1 MDLGLADRVYVVG
14 GGSRGLGFA
23 VARALTEEGAR
34 VVLSGRNAA
43 SLASAVEAL
52 NDHRAT
58 GVVADSVDPA
68 SPERLVAAALDRW
81 GRLDGALVNSGGPPI
96 GSALDIPDDTWRGS
110 FESVFLGAVR
120 NARVISANLSEGGS
134 LAFVLST
141 SVRVPIPGLD
151 VSNGL
156 RPGLA
161 MLTKGLSVQLGGQ
174 GIRVNAL
181 LPGRI
186 RTERTDLVDSGTAGS
201 SSTAIPLGRIGEP
214 AEFGRIAAFVLSPA
228 ASYLS
233 GAMIPVDGAAT
244 QAY

>member
-1 MDLGLADRVYVVG
+1 MDLGLADRVYVVV

-23 VARALTEEGAR
+23 VAQALTDEGAR
-34 VVLSGRNAA
+34 VVLSGRDAA
-43 SLASAVEAL
+43 SLAAAVEAFGEP
-52 NDHRAT
+52 RAT
-58 GVVADSVDPA
+58 GVVADSADPA
-68 SPERLVAAALDRW
+68 APERLVAAAFDRW
-81 GRLDGALVNSGGPPI
+81 GRLDGALLNSGGPPV
-96 GSALDIPDDTWRGS
+96 GDALDVPDDAWRDS

-120 NARVISANLSEGGS
+120 TARATCANLEEGGS

-141 SVRVPIPGLD
+141 SARVPIPGLD
-151 VSNGL
+151 ISNGL

-161 MLTKGLSVQLGGQ
+161 MLTKSLSAQLGGQ

-186 RTERTDLVDSGTAGS
+186 RTERTGLVDAGTSGS
-201 SSTAIPLGRIGEP
+201 RDTAIPLGRIGEP
-214 AEFGRIAAFVLSPA
+214 DEFGRVAAFVLSPA

-233 GAMIPVDGAAT
+233 GAVIPVDGAAT